1 MPQWATEVPGL
12 ETRLD
17 IPDENDVFLEGPHEP
32 KACKEFLAKNILIEE
47 PHIYLV

>member
-1 MPQWATEVPGL
+1 MPQWATEVSGL

-17 IPDENDVFLEGPHEP
+17 IPDENDVFLEGLDEL
-32 KACKEFLAKNILIEE
+32 KAFKEFLAKNILIEE